1 MIFPQEYKHV
11 GVTHIPPEK
20 GENEPIYF
28 LSQYMIVNQCECED
42 KKYWLYEVQH
52 SGDGLLRKATDIKLL
67 AGPENIFNYEEPLNI
82 KNRNLLIETALSLCK
97 GDITTVLFTGIDK
110 HVTFVHE
117 PDPSEIIEIE
127 ILDVAP
133 PYPSRLCD
141 VVRRLEKS
149 GIFGEFGIR
158 FTENIVDLR
167 QFEGESTVF
176 PCSASG
182 LSGKCLDSDIITE
195 PGSLLVGCEISQA
208 LFESRFPGL
217 EYDFISIC
225 SFSSDIVKPSK
236 PFIARCCQAERSGQV
251 TINGISGATV
261 HWGAS
266 EFQVADTVRSLVQRL
281 REETE

>member
-11 GVTHIPPEK
+11 GVTYIPPEDS
-20 GENEPIYF
+20 ENEPIYF
-28 LSQYMIVNQCECED
+28 LSQYIIVNRCEGEN

-52 SGDGLLRKATDIKLL
+52 EGQGLLREARDITLI
-67 AGPENIFNYEEPLNI
+67 AGPDNIMNYEETLNI

-97 GDITTVLFTGIDK
+97 GDITTVLFTGIDN
-110 HVTFVHE
+110 HVTFVHD
-117 PDPSEIIEIE
+117 PDLSEIIEIE

-149 GIFGEFGIR
+149 GIFGEFGMR
-158 FTENIVDLR
+158 FTENIVDLK
-167 QFEGESTVF
+167 QFEGKNTVF

-217 EYDFISIC
+217 DYDFISIC
-225 SFSSDIVKPSK
+225 PFSSDIVKPTK

-251 TINGISGATV
+251 TINGIPGATV

-266 EFQVADTVRSLVQRL
+266 EFQVADAIRSLVRRL
-281 REETE
+281 KEENE

>member
-11 GVTHIPPEK
+11 GMTHISPEES
-20 GENEPIYF
+20 ENEPVYF
-28 LSQYMIVNQCECED
+28 LSQYIIVNKPEGAS

-52 SGDGLLRKATDIKLL
+52 EGEGLLRRVTDIMLL
-67 AGPENIFNYEEPLNI
+67 AGPENILSYEEHLNI
-82 KNRNLLIETALSLCK
+82 KNRNLLVETAHSLCK
-97 GDITTVLFTGIDK
+97 GDINTVLFTGIDN
-110 HVTFVHE
+110 HVTFVHD
-117 PDPSEIIEIE
+117 PDISEIIEVE

-141 VVRRLEKS
+141 VIRRLEKS
-149 GIFGEFGIR
+149 GIFGEFGMR
-158 FTENIVDLR
+158 FTENIVDLK
-167 QFEGESTVF
+167 QFEGDNTVF

-182 LSGKCLDSDIITE
+182 LSGKCLDNDVITE

-217 EYDFISIC
+217 EYKFISIC
-225 SFSSDIVKPSK
+225 PFSSDIVKPTK

-251 TINGISGATV
+251 TIDDIPGATV

-266 EFQVADTVRSLVQRL
+266 EFQIADAIRVLVQRL
-281 REETE
+281 KEENR